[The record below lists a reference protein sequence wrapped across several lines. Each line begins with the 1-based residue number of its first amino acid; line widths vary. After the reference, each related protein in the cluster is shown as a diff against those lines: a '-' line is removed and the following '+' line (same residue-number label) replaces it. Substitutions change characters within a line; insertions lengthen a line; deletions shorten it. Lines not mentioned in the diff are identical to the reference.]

1 MIEIH
6 KQKMINELIQQINSW
21 NEYSDKIYGYSKNDA
36 ENFLKRLQ
44 VGIYNSILKNSYW
57 FVTPPTL
64 DNLIQIEVNKKI
76 INSLT
81 NISEENYIVYSAIHE
96 IKEHIDYLYYWYK
109 SYKVPY
115 YTKENRYEQTPMS
128 YEENNNFTKLYDKV
142 LKNNYTWH
150 EAKHIIT
157 NLKHFNVKEN
167 KDFPHNIKEIEKIFN
182 STPTLLF
189 KKYEKEK
196 VKYSSNILK
205 LNKVITNLQ
214 NTLTE
219 ETINDFINKK
229 RKNKY
234 EEYIRVILHN
244 TKVNDINKTTDILN
258 SLLVEKKLIDI
269 SDSSVPQPYLT
280 NLRKHYSFIYNHT
293 TEIEYLEES
302 SDILNNLYNVYKDNN
317 DMLYQISLIYNKLL
331 ISYGII
337 PIPLTTKLLESS
349 NKTKQIIDKTID
361 LANYLNKG

>member
-1 MIEIH
+1 MIEIL
-6 KQKMINELIQQINSW
+6 KQKMINELIQKINSW
-21 NEYSDKIYGYSKNDA
+21 NEYSDKIYGYSKHDA

-57 FVTPPTL
+57 FASIPTL
-64 DNLIQIEVNKKI
+64 DNLIQIEANKKT
-76 INSLT
+76 INSLS
-81 NISEENYIVYSAIHE
+81 NISEENYIVYSAMHE

-115 YTKENRYEQTPMS
+115 YTKENRFEQTPIS
-128 YEENNNFTKLYDKV
+128 YEENNNFTKLYDTV
-142 LKNNYTWH
+142 LKSNYTWH

-157 NLKHFNVKEN
+157 SLKNLNIKEN

-182 STPTLLF
+182 SSPTLLF

-219 ETINDFINKK
+219 DNLDNFINKK
-229 RKNKY
+229 RKNKN
-234 EEYIRVILHN
+234 EEYIRVIFNN
-244 TKVNDINKTTDILN
+244 TKITNLDNAKELLN
-258 SLLVEKKLIDI
+258 SLLIEKNLIDI
-269 SDSSVPQPYLT
+269 SDSLVPQPYLT
-280 NLRKHYSFIYNHT
+280 NLRKHYSFIYAHT

-302 SDILNNLYNVYKDNN
+302 SEILNNLYNIYNKDPNFLYK
-317 DMLYQISLIYNKLL
+317 ITLIYNQIL

-337 PIPLTTKLLESS
+337 PIPLTTKLLEKE
-349 NKTKQIIDKTID
+349 NNTKQVIDKTID